1 MRMKTNSN
9 MTNKTTKKNKK
20 CESVVFCTDE
30 YQIVQE
36 ADGQLAY
43 RFFDIQPASMEDLA
57 EKGIELGILPAE
69 KAR

>member
-1 MRMKTNSN
+1 MKS
-9 MTNKTTKKNKK
+9 KN
-20 CESVVFCTDE
+20 CEAVVICTDC
-30 YQIVQE
+30 YQIVQK

-43 RFFDIQPASMEDLA
+43 RFFDIQPATLSDLA